1 MTRKRFWKLGMR
13 EFNTQYFDIDRDGD
27 LIVREGNNQ
36 YNLRYLAQKF
46 GTPLEVV
53 FPFILEERLEDLLDL
68 FNGQIKALKYRGK
81 FSYHY
86 PMKVNQNKEVVL
98 PLVSEGANLE
108 VGSANE
114 LWLVKKLWELET
126 FNPKIRVICNGP
138 KTERYIRLIDEL
150 QHRGLSVVP
159 IIEGPNEVPVFG
171 SSRFEVGVR
180 VDIPPE
186 VTVASRWDK
195 VTDRFGF
202 SKVELLKLGRIRN
215 LKILHY
221 HVGSQIERQAD
232 ILQPLRYALKVYAK
246 LKRLNPSLDTLNI
259 GGGMPIPYD
268 RKVGYSVT
276 NLARQMLRLMQRA
289 ADRGGFPPPNLI
301 IEWGRYIV
309 APAQVTIYKVID
321 AKTIAKGTAKEWY
334 VIDGSFM
341 NDLLDTWAIHQ
352 KWHVLPAGGL
362 TAKKLVKT
370 WLAGSS
376 CDSDD
381 KYTGQNSY
389 VLLPD
394 YDPHSTPEPLYVTFL
409 DSGAYQDPLASHHC
423 LLSSPAKL
431 VAENGHIIIARK
443 RETADEVGK
452 LFGW

>member
-1 MTRKRFWKLGMR
+1 MTRKRFWKLGLKD
-13 EFNTQYFDIDRDGD
+13 FNTQYFDINKDGD

-36 YNLRYLAQKF
+36 YNLRFLAQKF

-68 FNGQIKALKYRGK
+68 FTDQIKALRYRGK
-81 FSYHY
+81 FTYHY
-86 PMKVNQNKEVVL
+86 PMKVNQNKEVVM

-108 VGSANE
+108 TGSANE
-114 LWLVKKLWELET
+114 LWLVKRLWEQAT
-126 FNPKIRVICNGP
+126 FNPKIKILCNGP
-138 KTERYIRLIDEL
+138 KTDKYIRQIDEL

-159 IIEGPNEVPVFG
+159 IIEGPNEVGVFG
-171 SSRFEVGVR
+171 QSRFEVGVR
-180 VDIPPE
+180 LDIPPQ
-186 VTVASRWDK
+186 VTVDSRWDK
-195 VTDRFGF
+195 TLDRFGF
-202 SKVELLKLGRIRN
+202 SERELLHLGRMRN

-221 HVGSQIERQAD
+221 HVGSQIERQSD

-246 LKRLNPSLDTLNI
+246 LKKLNPSLDTI
-259 GGGMPIPYD
+259 DVGGGMPIPYD
-268 RKVGYSVT
+268 RKVGYSVA
-276 NLARQMLRLMQRA
+276 NLAGQMLKMMQKY
-289 ADRGGFPPPNLI
+289 ADRDGIPHPNLI
-301 IEWGRYIV
+301 VEWGRYIV
-309 APAQVTIYKVID
+309 APSQVTIYKVID
-321 AKTIAKGTAKEWY
+321 AKAIAKATAKKWY

-352 KWHVLPAGGL
+352 KWHVLP
-362 TAKKLVKT
+362 TANLHGKKLVKT

-394 YDPHSTPEPLYVTFL
+394 FDPSGSPDPLFITFL

-423 LLSSPAKL
+423 LLSSPAKI

-443 RETADEVGK
+443 RETAEDVGK

>member
-1 MTRKRFWKLGMR
+1 MTRKRFWKLGLQV
-13 EFNTQYFDIDRDGD
+13 FNTQYFDITKDGD

-36 YNLRYLAQKF
+36 YNLRFLAEKF

-68 FNGQIKALKYRGK
+68 FAAQIKALRYRGR

-86 PMKVNQNKEVVL
+86 PMKVNQNKEVVM

-108 VGSANE
+108 TGSANE
-114 LWLVKKLWELET
+114 LWLVKRLWEQAT
-126 FNPKIRVICNGP
+126 FNPKIRVLCNGP
-138 KTERYIRLIDEL
+138 KTDKYIRLIDEL
-150 QHRGLSVVP
+150 QHRGLSVLP
-159 IIEGPNEVPVFG
+159 IIEGPNEVGVFG
-171 SSRFEVGVR
+171 QSRFEVGLR
-180 VDIPPE
+180 LDIPPA

-195 VTDRFGF
+195 TLDRFGF
-202 SKVELLKLGRIRN
+202 SFSELLKLGRIRN

-246 LKRLNPSLDTLNI
+246 LRQINPQLDTIDI

-268 RKVGYSVT
+268 RRVGYSVD
-276 NLARQMLRLMQRA
+276 NLARQMLKMMQRF
-289 ADRGGFPPPNLI
+289 ADKNHFPHPNLVV
-301 IEWGRYIV
+301 EWGRYIV
-309 APAQVTIYKVID
+309 APAQVTTYKVID
-321 AKTIAKGTAKEWY
+321 SKTIAKGTAKQWY

-352 KWHVLPAGGL
+352 KWHVLPASRL
-362 TAKKLVKT
+362 HTKKLVKT

-394 YDPHSTPEPLYVTFL
+394 YDLTAAPEPLYVTFL

-431 VAENGHIIIARK
+431 VAENGHIIVARK
-443 RETADEVGK
+443 RETAEEVGK

>member
-13 EFNTQYFDIDRDGD
+13 EFNTQYFDIDKNGD

-36 YNLRYLAQKF
+36 YNLRFLAEKF

-68 FNGQIKALKYRGK
+68 FAAQIKSLKYRGR

-86 PMKVNQNKEVVL
+86 PMKVNQNKEVVM

-108 VGSANE
+108 TGSANE
-114 LWLVKKLWELET
+114 LWLVKRLWEQAT
-126 FNPKIRVICNGP
+126 FNPKIKVLCNGP
-138 KTERYIRLIDEL
+138 KTDKYIRLIDEL

-159 IIEGPNEVPVFG
+159 IIEGPNEVGVFG
-171 SSRFEVGVR
+171 QSRFEVGVR
-180 VDIPPE
+180 LDIPPT

-195 VTDRFGF
+195 TLDRFGF
-202 SKVELLKLGRIRN
+202 SQAELVRLGRMRN
-215 LKILHY
+215 LKTLHY

-232 ILQPLRYALKVYAK
+232 ILQPLRYALKVYAR
-246 LKRLNPSLDTLNI
+246 LKKLNPSLDTIDI

-268 RKVGYSVT
+268 RRVGYSVT
-276 NLARQMLRLMQRA
+276 NLARQMLTTMQKFS
-289 ADRGGFPPPNLI
+289 DRHGISHPNLVV
-301 IEWGRYIV
+301 EWGRYIV
-309 APAQVTIYKVID
+309 APSQVTIYKVID
-321 AKTIAKGTAKEWY
+321 TKTIAKGTAKQWY

-352 KWHVLPAGGL
+352 KWHVLP
-362 TAKKLVKT
+362 TANLDGKQLVKT

-394 YDPHSTPEPLYVTFL
+394 YDPAASAEPLFITFL

-423 LLSSPAKL
+423 LLSSPAKII
-431 VAENGHIIIARK
+431 AENGHIIVARK
-443 RETADEVGK
+443 RETAEDVGK

>member
-1 MTRKRFWKLGMR
+1 MTRKRFWKLGLR
-13 EFNTQYFDIDRDGD
+13 VFNTQYFDITKDGD
-27 LIVREGNNQ
+27 LIAREGNNQ
-36 YNLRYLAQKF
+36 YNLRFLADKF

-53 FPFILEERLEDLLDL
+53 FPFILEERLEDLIDL
-68 FNGQIKALKYRGK
+68 FAAQIKALKYRGR
-81 FSYHY
+81 FAYHY
-86 PMKVNQNKEVVL
+86 PMKVNQNKEVVM

-108 VGSANE
+108 TGSANE
-114 LWLVKKLWELET
+114 LWLVKRLWEQAT
-126 FNPKIRVICNGP
+126 FNPKIKVLCNGP
-138 KTERYIRLIDEL
+138 KTDKYIRLIDEL

-159 IIEGPNEVPVFG
+159 IIEGPNEVAVFG
-171 SSRFEVGVR
+171 QSRFEVGVR
-180 VDIPPE
+180 LDIPP
-186 VTVASRWDK
+186 TVSVDSRWDK
-195 VTDRFGF
+195 PVDRFGF
-202 SKVELLKLGRIRN
+202 SEAELVRLGRMRN

-246 LKRLNPSLDTLNI
+246 LKRINPTLDTIDI

-268 RKVGYSVT
+268 RKVEYSVA
-276 NLARQMLRLMQRA
+276 NLAGQMLKMMQKF
-289 ADRGGFPPPNLI
+289 ADREGFPHPNLVV
-301 IEWGRYIV
+301 EWGRFIV

-321 AKTIAKGTAKEWY
+321 SKTIAKGTAKQWY

-352 KWHVLPAGGL
+352 KWHVLPASQL
-362 TAKKLVKT
+362 QTKKLVKT

-389 VLLPD
+389 VLLPEHD
-394 YDPHSTPEPLYVTFL
+394 LTAAPEPLYVVFL

-431 VAENGHIIIARK
+431 VAENGHIIVARK
-443 RETADEVGK
+443 RETAEEVGK

>member
-1 MTRKRFWKLGMR
+1 MTRKRFWKLGNR
-13 EFNTQYFDIDRDGD
+13 VFNTHYFDIDKDGD

-36 YNLRYLAQKF
+36 YNLRFLAQKF

-53 FPFILEERLEDLLDL
+53 FPFILEERLEDLMDL
-68 FNGQIKALKYRGK
+68 FAAQIKALKYRGK
-81 FSYHY
+81 FFYHY
-86 PMKVNQNKEVVL
+86 PMKVNQNKEVVM

-108 VGSANE
+108 VSSANE
-114 LWLVKKLWELET
+114 LWLVKRMWEQET

-138 KTERYIRLIDEL
+138 KTDKYIRLIDEL
-150 QHRGLSVVP
+150 QHRGLTVIPV
-159 IIEGPNEVPVFG
+159 IEGPNEVSVFG

-180 VDIPPE
+180 VDIPPS
-186 VTVASRWDK
+186 VSVQSRWDK
-195 VTDRFGF
+195 TIDKFGF
-202 SKVELLKLGRIRN
+202 SEAELMKLGRMRN
-215 LKILHY
+215 LQILHY
-221 HVGSQIERQAD
+221 HIGSQIERQSD
-232 ILQPLRYALKVYAK
+232 ILHPLRYALQVYAK
-246 LKRLNPSLDTLNI
+246 LRKINPTLDTIDI

-268 RKVGYSVT
+268 RKVGYAVT
-276 NLARQMLRLMQRA
+276 GLVRQMLTIMREY
-289 ADRGGFPPPNLI
+289 ADRHRIPHPNLI
-301 IEWGRYIV
+301 AEWGRYMV

-321 AKTIAKGTAKEWY
+321 VKAIAKGTAKKWY
-334 VIDGSFM
+334 VVDGSFM

-352 KWHVLPAGGL
+352 KWHVLPASNL
-362 TAKKLVKT
+362 HAKKLVKT
-370 WLAGSS
+370 WMAGSS

-394 YDPHSTPEPLYVTFL
+394 FDPNTTPEPLYVTFL

-431 VAENGHIIIARK
+431 IAENGHIIVARK
-443 RETADEVGK
+443 RESAEEVGK